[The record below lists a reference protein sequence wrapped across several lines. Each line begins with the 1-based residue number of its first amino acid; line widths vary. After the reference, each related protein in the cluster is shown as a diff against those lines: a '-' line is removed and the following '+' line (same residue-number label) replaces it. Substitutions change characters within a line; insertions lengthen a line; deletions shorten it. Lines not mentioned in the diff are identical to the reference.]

1 MPERRNDFEGKW
13 QTFVEN
19 NIPRW
24 LQVVVVGVAVLFA
37 IAVVID
43 LIMRRSGRPW
53 SQVRRFLRLQD
64 AHSN

>member
-1 MPERRNDFEGKW
+1 LPERRNDFEGKW

-43 LIMRRSGRPW
+43 LIVSIT
-53 SQVRRFLRLQD
+53 
-64 AHSN
+64 